1 MVFNKLHKMSNF
13 LFDRFLI
20 NDIITKLQIPD
31 INKIIED
38 SRFVDAI
45 KNVKDNLDLAKEGY
59 NLYYRGIKPKKEIRK
74 ILNAF
79 NLVMDTIE
87 TLNQSDEINEQEFLN
102 YIGLI
107 NEKIDK
113 ILNNQKKSPEDIE
126 FLVKFLT
133 LIENSLSKKID
144 QIAQKEN
151 KVFKFNI
158 VTNVKNYS

>member
-59 NLYYRGIKPKKEIRK
+59 NLCYRGIKPKKEIRK